1 MTPEQFLATLRSR
14 PPEPVYL
21 FIGPEQYTRDRC
33 RRALIAKA
41 LPAEQRADGVT
52 RHDLSEVDLIEVL
65 DDARS
70 LSLFAAERVIWAASA
85 EAAVPR
91 ENASDNAAAEA
102 LEAYLAEP
110 VPGVVVVLD
119 SSRYDFEG
127 DDKVRTQRVQKFFSG
142 VRAQVEFMRLDA
154 IAARRIAQSLARE
167 TGLRI
172 GDAELDLLVDV
183 LDADA
188 TRIATEIEKLATY
201 AGPGRAIAA
210 EDIWTLVPNA
220 RATTIFA
227 LVAALGRR
235 DRTRSLDLLDIL
247 AREGEYLPLALSFLG
262 GQFRLALAAK
272 EAGLANA
279 SQIQAHFAKQ
289 GMQVWRGR
297 AEQIQQT
304 VSAFSVDKLREGL
317 QRIYE
322 TDKALRDT
330 RPDDRTVMEQ
340 FVLSLT

>member
-1 MTPEQFLATLRSR
+1 MSPEQFLAALRSR

-21 FIGPEQYTRDRC
+21 FLGPECYTRDRC
-33 RRALIAKA
+33 RRALLEKA
-41 LPAEQRADGVT
+41 LPPEQGADGLT
-52 RHDLSEVDLIEVL
+52 RHDLSEVSLSEVL

-70 LSLFAAERVIWAASA
+70 LSLFAAERVLWAGSA
-85 EAAVPR
+85 EAAIPR
-91 ENASDNAAAEA
+91 ENSSETSAAEA
-102 LEAYLAEP
+102 LASYLLDP
-110 VPGVVVVLD
+110 VPGVVVVFD

-127 DDKVRTQRVQKFFSG
+127 DDKARTQRVQKFYSG
-142 VRAQVEFMRLDA
+142 VKAQVEFPHLDVLS
-154 IAARRIAQSLARE
+154 ARKLAQSLARDVK
-167 TGLRI
+167 LRI
-172 GDAELDLLVDV
+172 ADPELDILVDV

-188 TRIATEIEKLATY
+188 TRIATEIEKLSAY
-201 AGPGRAIAA
+201 AGTGRAVTA

-227 LVAALGRR
+227 LVAAVGRR
-235 DRTRSLDLLDIL
+235 DRARALDALDIL

-272 EAGLANA
+272 EAGLMNV

-304 VSAFSVDKLREGL
+304 VSAFSLEKLRDGL

-330 RPDDRTVMEQ
+330 RPDDRTVMER